1 MSLGLLEPRGGK
13 ICGFNLCTSLARL
26 KLIEEAAE
34 ILIHSL
40 PSGVTP
46 RLRAAGIID
55 TILLF
60 YNLWPR

>member
-1 MSLGLLEPRGGK
+1 MEAIR
-13 ICGFNLCTSLARL
+13 GFNLCTSLARL

-60 YNLWPR
+60 HNLWPR